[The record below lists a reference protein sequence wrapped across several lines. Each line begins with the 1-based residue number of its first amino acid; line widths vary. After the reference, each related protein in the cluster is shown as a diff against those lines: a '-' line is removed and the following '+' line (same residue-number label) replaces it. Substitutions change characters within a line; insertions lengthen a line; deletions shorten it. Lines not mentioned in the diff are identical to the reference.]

1 MSASEWGILR
11 FRGYSPTRP
20 SCYFSVV
27 SFWGLVVSPYCAI
40 KPECGSPS
48 CLLLSCLVWV
58 FFSSSTNSASGC
70 CTIPNKPSPFVASSP
85 KFPTAHPMVGAS
97 VCGCYRPQK
106 ESDGK
111 FTSPTAP
118 HSHTRSPLN
127 PRLTSK
133 STHRKTPSLSLNP
146 STHARCHPNHRVAP
160 LFDSCQPLPHKSGKS
175 FLPTDESPPYARKM
189 GG

>member
-20 SCYFSVV
+20 SCCFSVV
-27 SFWGLVVSPYCAI
+27 SFWWQVVSLYCAI

-70 CTIPNKPSPFVASSP
+70 CPIPIKPSPFVASSP

-111 FTSPTAP
+111 FSSPTAP
-118 HSHTRSPLN
+118 RSHTRSLLSPQLASN
-127 PRLTSK
+127 
-133 STHRKTPSLSLNP
+133 STRRKTPSLSLNP
-146 STHARCHPNHRVAP
+146 TTHARCHPNHRVAP
-160 LFDSCQPLPHKSGKS
+160 LFVSYQLLRHKSDKS
-175 FLPTDESPPYARKM
+175 C
-189 GG
+189 